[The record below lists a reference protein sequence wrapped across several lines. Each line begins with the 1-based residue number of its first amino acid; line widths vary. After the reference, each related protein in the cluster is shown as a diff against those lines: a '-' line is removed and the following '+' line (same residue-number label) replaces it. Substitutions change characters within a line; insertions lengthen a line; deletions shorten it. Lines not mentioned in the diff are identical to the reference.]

1 MKLLKKVGIGV
12 LSLALGVP
20 VLMFAQDAP
29 KPDEPRPEPKAQDE
43 NKPPKQEKQKEQEK
57 QDQTKPESK
66 QDEMKPPK
74 ESKPSKQ
81 EEAKPTP
88 GQQEQGAA
96 PNAKPAMKSG
106 HIPDNKFHAS
116 FGRAHTVVIHQP
128 VIVEGQPRFQ
138 YGGYWFVISD
148 PWPGDWAYTDDCY
161 IDYVDG
167 DYFLFDLLHPGER
180 IALVVV
186 M

>member
-1 MKLLKKVGIGV
+1 MKLLNHVGIGV
-12 LSLALGVP
+12 LSLVLGVP
-20 VLMFAQDAP
+20 ALVFAQDVP
-29 KPDEPRPEPKAQDE
+29 KPDEPRPEPRTQDE
-43 NKPPKQEKQKEQEK
+43 AKPPKDEMKPPKAEQP
-57 QDQTKPESK
+57 KPESK

-74 ESKPSKQ
+74 ESKTDRQ
-81 EEAKPTP
+81 EEAKPES
-88 GQQEQGAA
+88 GRQEQANPKGAKTA
-96 PNAKPAMKSG
+96 TQSV
-106 HIPDNKFHAS
+106 HIPDKKFHAN

-138 YGGYWFVISD
+138 YSGYWFIISD

-167 DYFLFDLLHPGER
+167 EYFLFDLLHPGMR
-180 IALVVV
+180 IALIVV